1 MGGQPELY
9 GPPAVLIDRWHNY
22 GVVNNL
28 RPSCSNAAMF
38 NLFYLFPAYQFFFS
52 LLLFAVPCTVHA
64 VVVSAGTLSLVSLL
78 IKRY

>member
-1 MGGQPELY
+1 
-9 GPPAVLIDRWHNY
+9 
-22 GVVNNL
+22 
-28 RPSCSNAAMF
+28 MF